1 MRAAPS
7 LLAASIFLGGCGTQ
21 TTRRTQ
27 RVPVL
32 VARAE
37 LRTVPFEI
45 EATGTVEPMQ
55 TAAVTAQVGG
65 LVRRVSF
72 REGDEV
78 RAGQPLF
85 QLDSGLLRAAL
96 AQAEAVW
103 ARDRAQAQTARL
115 ELERGEAMAAQKL
128 IAASDLDQRRSNYEA
143 LAASARADSASVTT
157 ARLNLSY
164 ATVRAPIGGKT
175 GNLFVHVG
183 DLVRAGDTANPLVT
197 INQIRP
203 IRVRFTL
210 PEANLSDVR
219 GRLGR
224 DVRVD
229 AASPVADSVWIEGR
243 LAFVDNGVDPAS
255 GTVLLKGEFPNRAG
269 ELWPGQFVRVRL
281 RLFNQGNA
289 IVVPTTAVTNSQTG
303 NYLFVVKADTT
314 VEARPI
320 KVQRTWGDYSVISV
334 GGVREGET
342 VVTDGQLRLSPGAKA
357 QIRTPGAG
365 KGEGGKT

>member
-1 MRAAPS
+1 
-7 LLAASIFLGGCGTQ
+7 L
-21 TTRRTQ
+21 
-27 RVPVL
+27 
-32 VARAE
+32 
-37 LRTVPFEI
+37 
-45 EATGTVEPMQ
+45 
-55 TAAVTAQVGG
+55 
-65 LVRRVSF
+65 
-72 REGDEV
+72 
-78 RAGQPLF
+78 RAGV
-85 QLDSGLLRAAL
+85 

-115 ELERGEAMAAQKL
+115 ELERGIALADRKL

-157 ARLNLSY
+157 ARLNLAY

-183 DLVRAGDTANPLVT
+183 DQVKASDTASPLVT

-210 PEANLSDVR
+210 PEANLGDVR

-229 AASPVADSVWIEGR
+229 AASPEADSVWIEGR

-289 IVVPTTAVTNSQTG
+289 IVVPTTAVTSSQTG

-320 KVQRTWGDYSVISV
+320 KVQRTWGDYTVISA
-334 GGVREGET
+334 GGVREVLPLVEQYELADGRRLNLLASGR
-342 VVTDGQLRLSPGAKA
+342 VVNLAAGQGHPAAAMDMSFANLALAVEHLALHGPQLQKRVLDVPQAIDEEIARLKLESLGVEIDALSA
-357 QIRTPGAG
+357 DQRDYLDSWGS
-365 KGEGGKT
+365 